1 MLLADKS
8 LAVGCALLSADELCN
23 VEENFLGEMN
33 KECKYCDN
41 TEIINQK
48 NPALYFENEP
58 ISSFCCSN
66 GKVIL
71 DPLQPVPE
79 LRNCIV
85 QVETLYEY
93 FDTFGNRIVQVVT
106 RDEYLEKIRQLN
118 ISFAFISIG
127 VKIELPPGHGPYVF
141 RIQGQIKHLIGSSMI
156 PPNNTT
162 PKYAS
167 LYFIEPKQA
176 LAARVN
182 ESANEKI
189 PESLFQSLQSFIL
202 KVSPYAKAFKHL
214 YEVEQQQHKFVFLIL

>member
-1 MLLADKS
+1 MR
-8 LAVGCALLSADELCN
+8 ALLPVDELYN
-23 VEENFLGEMN
+23 VKESDLGEMN
-33 KECKYCDN
+33 QECPYCHH
-41 TEIINQK
+41 TERKDVN
-48 NPALYFENEP
+48 NPALYFAKEI

-79 LRNCIV
+79 LINRIV

-93 FDTFGNRIVQVVT
+93 LDELGNRIVQVVT

-118 ISFAFISIG
+118 ISFAFMSMG

-141 RIQGQIKHLIGSSMI
+141 LIHGQIQHKIGSSLI
-156 PPNNTT
+156 PPNNMA

-189 PESLFQSLQSFIL
+189 PESLFKSLQSFIL
-202 KVSPYAKAFKHL
+202 RVSPYAKAFKHL
-214 YEVEQQQHKFVFLIL
+214 YEVEQQQ

>member
-1 MLLADKS
+1 MK
-8 LAVGCALLSADELCN
+8 
-23 VEENFLGEMN
+23 
-33 KECKYCDN
+33 
-41 TEIINQK
+41 K

-66 GKVIL
+66 SKVIL
-71 DPLQPVPE
+71 DTLQPVPE

-93 FDTFGNRIVQVVT
+93 PDELGNRIVQVVT

-118 ISFAFISIG
+118 ISFAFISMG

-141 RIQGQIKHLIGSSMI
+141 RIHGQIQHKIGSSVI
-156 PPNNTT
+156 PSNNTS

-182 ESANEKI
+182 EPANEKI
-189 PESLFQSLQSFIL
+189 LECLFKSLQSFIL
-202 KVSPYAKAFKHL
+202 KVVLTLRHL
-214 YEVEQQQHKFVFLIL
+214 SISMK